1 MLRLAERYVA
11 TGEVLGPAEVAVLE
25 GVWAPRACDAFGV
38 GLAAALPAGAGD
50 ASAAAALA
58 GEFAGERYGL
68 IEADGAAGG
77 VQVIFAT
84 DATEADHLVAALAFS
99 HLRAAGGGGAGSVAA
114 SHAWAKEHAATVQGG
129 LEGRGWRLGAM
140 VAGNYPRVNVQVLPA
155 GR

>member
-50 ASAAAALA
+50 ASAVAALA

-99 HLRAAGGGGAGSVAA
+99 HLRAGGGAGSVAA
-114 SHAWAKEHAATVQGG
+114 SHAWAKEHAATVRGR
-129 LEGRGWRLGAM
+129 LVGRGWRLDAM
-140 VAGNYPRVNVQVLPA
+140 VAGNYPRVNVHVFPA
-155 GR
+155 G

>member
-11 TGEVLGPAEVAVLE
+11 TGEVLGPAEVAELE

-50 ASAAAALA
+50 AGAAAALA

-77 VQVIFAT
+77 VQAIFAT

-99 HLRAAGGGGAGSVAA
+99 HLRAGGGAGSVAA
-114 SHAWAKEHAATVQGG
+114 SHAWAKEHAAAVRGG
-129 LEGRGWRLGAM
+129 LEGRGWRLDAM
-140 VAGNYPRVNVQVLPA
+140 VAGNYPRVNVHVLPA